1 MHSFTNEKYQPLKS
15 WSGKNILSLPEL
27 PLGTAFSVLVLG
39 GNRPSSMKT
48 LVASTLFLLS
58 MASSEK
64 IILESSKFLLGA
76 SLDSGTADSVVISFT
91 VFGASVVTVSAIS
104 VGIFS
109 LIIPSV
115 ATASVASIGW
125 SVLSSF

>member
-1 MHSFTNEKYQPLKS
+1 MQSLITLKYQPFKS
-15 WSGKNILSLPEL
+15 WSGKNILVLSEL
-27 PLGTAFSVLVLG
+27 LLGAGFSVLVLG

-91 VFGASVVTVSAIS
+91 GFSVVSMT
-104 VGIFS
+104 
-109 LIIPSV
+109 PSV
-115 ATASVASIGW
+115 VSLPDPSSSDMSIPI
-125 SVLSSF
+125 SA